1 MGKTIKNLIFTGMAA
16 AVLCA
21 GTVSARQLRTQ
32 ANLLPVCRGAC
43 STTVHCSGACIC
55 EILTGTTGGC
65 VGEPRASQ
73 KAGKVIWKRMPRRP
87 VLFCSKGDQP
97 WVGKAKQHSLRP
109 LLLPS
114 YAPGP
119 SQPGNCRGKQESS
132 AFAVDV
138 AAPLNHAAARAP
150 ACI

>member
-1 MGKTIKNLIFTGMAA
+1 MGKTIKNMIFTGMAA

-65 VGEPRASQ
+65 VR
-73 KAGKVIWKRMPRRP
+73 
-87 VLFCSKGDQP
+87 D
-97 WVGKAKQHSLRP
+97 
-109 LLLPS
+109 
-114 YAPGP
+114 PGP
-119 SQPGNCRGKQESS
+119 VRKPVR
-132 AFAVDV
+132 
-138 AAPLNHAAARAP
+138 
-150 ACI
+150 

>member
-1 MGKTIKNLIFTGMAA
+1 MSKTIKNTFLAAMAM

-65 VGEPRASQ
+65 VR
-73 KAGKVIWKRMPRRP
+73 
-87 VLFCSKGDQP
+87 D
-97 WVGKAKQHSLRP
+97 
-109 LLLPS
+109 
-114 YAPGP
+114 PGP
-119 SQPGNCRGKQESS
+119 VRKPVK
-132 AFAVDV
+132 
-138 AAPLNHAAARAP
+138 
-150 ACI
+150 

>member
-1 MGKTIKNLIFTGMAA
+1 VGKTIKNMIFTGMAA

-65 VGEPRASQ
+65 VR
-73 KAGKVIWKRMPRRP
+73 
-87 VLFCSKGDQP
+87 D
-97 WVGKAKQHSLRP
+97 
-109 LLLPS
+109 
-114 YAPGP
+114 PGP
-119 SQPGNCRGKQESS
+119 VRKPVK
-132 AFAVDV
+132 
-138 AAPLNHAAARAP
+138 
-150 ACI
+150 